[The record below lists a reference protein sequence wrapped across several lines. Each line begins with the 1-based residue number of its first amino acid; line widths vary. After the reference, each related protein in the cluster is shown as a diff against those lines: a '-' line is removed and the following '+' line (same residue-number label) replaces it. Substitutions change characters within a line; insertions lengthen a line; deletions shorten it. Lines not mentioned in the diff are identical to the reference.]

1 MAEMKKAQA
10 WHAYSPSPCSPRPS
24 PLFAPP
30 CPRRRPSL
38 RTLRFLLLPL
48 RSPALPTF
56 PSPALLSPPPLHSLT
71 LLPPLPCTHFLCPCS
86 PLSPALLSPHPPCP
100 PPLPLFPIPTFTS
113 YPLHSHPSLHHALL
127 EATAAARHREEGLLQ
142 PARRWRLLPQ
152 AAPPTKHA
160 GQPAASPTLPP
171 RQASHTHAPHPNFG
185 FVVNK

>member
-10 WHAYSPSPCSPRPS
+10 WHAYSPSPALP
-24 PLFAPP
+24 APP
-30 CPRRRPSL
+30 ASLLRPA
-38 RTLRFLLLPL
+38 RAAALL
-48 RSPALPTF
+48 SALF
-56 PSPALLSPPPLHSLT
+56 VSFCYPSARLLSPPSLPLLSSLPLPCT
-71 LLPPLPCTHFLCPCS
+71 HLLSSLPLPCTHFLCPCS

-171 RQASHTHAPHPNFG
+171 RQASHTHAPHPNLG
-185 FVVNK
+185 HVVNE